1 LFRLAQ
7 LKQICARLAP
17 NMANRSTSGAAA
29 AETADARKTLKKPRV
44 RLRDI
49 FGPGLITG
57 ASDDDP
63 SGIATYSQAGAQFG
77 YGLGWTMI
85 FTYPLMSS
93 VQMISARIGRTTGHG
108 IAGNLRRHYPAWL
121 TTSLVA
127 LLLIANTINI
137 GANLGAMADA
147 TALVSGLH
155 PALFL
160 VAFAA
165 FCALSEVF
173 MRYGNYVRV
182 LKWLTLAL
190 MAYVITLFLVD
201 VPWGR
206 ALTGLVIPD
215 VTLNEA
221 ALTMIVAIFGTTI
234 SPYLF
239 FWQASQEAQD
249 VREFDGRE
257 PLKRAPKDGPAELRR
272 IELDTLAG
280 MAASNLVALAIILTA
295 AATLN
300 ANGITDITTSAE
312 AAAALEPVAGTY
324 ASSVF
329 ALGIVGTG
337 LLAVPVLAGSAAY
350 ALGEALRWPVG
361 LDCKPRRAKAFYG
374 TIVAATAVGALI
386 NFTPINPIK
395 ALFWAAVINGVVA
408 VPVMTVM
415 MLMASRKSIMG
426 KFSIGGSLR
435 VFGWIATGAMAAAV
449 VAMIWGMVG

>member
-1 LFRLAQ
+1 
-7 LKQICARLAP
+7 
-17 NMANRSTSGAAA
+17 MANRSAARAAA
-29 AETADARKTLKKPRV
+29 ARPKRSRKAFKKPQI
-44 RLRDI
+44 RLREI
-49 FGPGLITG
+49 LGPGLITG

-85 FTYPLMSS
+85 FTYPLMSA

-108 IAGNLRRHYPAWL
+108 IAGNLRRHYPAAL
-121 TTSLVA
+121 TTSLVS

-137 GANLGAMADA
+137 GADLGAMADA
-147 TALVSGLH
+147 TALVLGL
-155 PALFL
+155 PAWIFL
-160 VAFAA
+160 LAFAA

-190 MAYVITLFLVD
+190 IAYVVTLFLVD
-201 VPWGR
+201 VPWSR
-206 ALTGLVIPD
+206 AVTGLVVPN
-215 VTLNEA
+215 VQFNEP

-239 FWQASQEAQD
+239 FWQASQEAED
-249 VREFDGRE
+249 VREFDDRE
-257 PLKRAPKDGPAELRR
+257 PLKCAPEEGRSELRR

-300 ANGITDITTSAE
+300 ADGITDIDTSAE
-312 AAAALEPVAGTY
+312 AAAALEPVAGPY
-324 ASSVF
+324 ASTVF

-361 LDCKPRRAKAFYG
+361 LDCKPKRAKAFYG
-374 TIVAATAVGALI
+374 TIVAATAIGALM
-386 NFTPINPIK
+386 NFSPINPIK
-395 ALFWAAVINGVVA
+395 ALYWAAVINGVVA
-408 VPVMTVM
+408 VPVMAVM
-415 MLMASRKSIMG
+415 MLMASRKKIMG
-426 KFSIGGSLR
+426 VFTIDGPLR
-435 VFGWIATGAMAAAV
+435 LFGWIATAVMAASV
-449 VAMIWGMVG
+449 VAMFWSMSR

>member
-1 LFRLAQ
+1 
-7 LKQICARLAP
+7 
-17 NMANRSTSGAAA
+17 MANRDPTPAAGTEQPHGSNA
-29 AETADARKTLKKPRV
+29 LKKPQV

-49 FGPGLITG
+49 LGPGLITG

-85 FTYPLMSS
+85 FTYPLMSA

-108 IAGNLRRHYPAWL
+108 IAGNLRRHYPQWL
-121 TTSLVA
+121 TVSLVF
-127 LLLIANTINI
+127 LLLTANTINI
-137 GANLGAMADA
+137 GADLGAMADA
-147 TALVSGLH
+147 TTLVTGVH
-155 PALFL
+155 PAIFL
-160 VAFAA
+160 IVFAA

-190 MAYVITLFLVD
+190 FAYVITLFLVD
-201 VPWGR
+201 LPWTQ
-206 ALTGLVIPD
+206 ALRGLVIPD
-215 VTLNEA
+215 ITLNETS
-221 ALTMIVAIFGTTI
+221 LIMIVAILGTTI

-239 FWQASQEAQD
+239 FWQASQEAED
-249 VREFDGRE
+249 VREFDDRE
-257 PLKRAPKDGPAELRR
+257 PLKCAPEEGRAELKR
-272 IELDTLAG
+272 IELDTFAG

-300 ANGITDITTSAE
+300 ANGITDISTSAQ
-312 AAAALEPVAGTY
+312 AAAALEPVAGAY
-324 ASSVF
+324 ASTVF

-374 TIVAATAVGALI
+374 TIVAATGIGALM
-386 NFTPINPIK
+386 NFTPIDPIE
-395 ALFWAAVINGVVA
+395 ALYWAAVINGVVA
-408 VPVMTVM
+408 VPVMAVM
-415 MLMASRKSIMG
+415 MLMAQRKSIMG
-426 KFSIGGSLR
+426 VFTIVGTLK
-435 VFGWIATGAMAAAV
+435 VFGWIATAVMAAAV
-449 VAMIWGMVG
+449 AAMFWSMTG